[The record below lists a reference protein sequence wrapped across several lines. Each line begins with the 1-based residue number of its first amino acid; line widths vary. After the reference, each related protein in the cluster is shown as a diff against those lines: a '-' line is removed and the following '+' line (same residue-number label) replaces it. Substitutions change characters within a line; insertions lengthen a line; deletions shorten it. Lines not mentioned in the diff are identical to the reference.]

1 MVVYNL
7 RLFIIDSNNTIIEE
21 HEIINA
27 LKYELTHVGWSKYE
41 NMTDIQKKLMGDM
54 YYITNIIDNCDSILY
69 TITKDCIHTFI
80 KKHMENIYPDYSVQF
95 YIFSHLNI

>member
-41 NMTDIQKKLMGDM
+41 NMTDIQKNLWE
-54 YYITNIIDNCDSILY
+54 ICIILQILLIIAILY
-69 TITKDCIHTFI
+69 CILLQKIVFI
-80 KKHMENIYPDYSVQF
+80 R
-95 YIFSHLNI
+95 L